1 MGRRVPGVLE
11 NRVRAVRES
20 RGLPQAEVARRAGL
34 SRQALSAIES
44 GRYVPNIA
52 VALRLAQVLGC
63 PVEDLFG
70 PPPGAGVDAVLARP
84 AGPAARVVVGRVR
97 ERLVAW
103 PLWGSSSSLPADGV
117 VEDRRA
123 PRARITMLPGAIPPD
138 RALLLA
144 GCDPS
149 LHVAGCLVERRGGVR
164 VHWLPLSSG
173 RALEAAGRGLVHVAG
188 THLHPPEDPEGVG
201 VVRRWLGHTP
211 AVMVSVARWVEGLV
225 LRPGLGKQ
233 VRRPEDLLRPGLRVV
248 NREQG
253 SGSRLVFDRWL
264 RAAGVPGR
272 RLEGYGIELDSHV
285 AVAEAVAGGLADA
298 GPGVLPV
305 ARWYGLDFLPI
316 SEQRY
321 DLVVPRDLVDAEPV
335 QMFLDVVTGR
345 RFRQELLAMGGY
357 DFASAGTVRT
367 VPGGASRG

>member
-1 MGRRVPGVLE
+1 
-11 NRVRAVRES
+11 
-20 RGLPQAEVARRAGL
+20 
-34 SRQALSAIES
+34 
-44 GRYVPNIA
+44 
-52 VALRLAQVLGC
+52 
-63 PVEDLFG
+63 
-70 PPPGAGVDAVLARP
+70 
-84 AGPAARVVVGRVR
+84 
-97 ERLVAW
+97 
-103 PLWGSSSSLPADGV
+103 
-117 VEDRRA
+117 
-123 PRARITMLPGAIPPD
+123 
-138 RALLLA
+138 
-144 GCDPS
+144 
-149 LHVAGCLVERRGGVR
+149 
-164 VHWLPLSSG
+164 
-173 RALEAAGRGLVHVAG
+173 
-188 THLHPPEDPEGVG
+188 
-201 VVRRWLGHTP
+201 
-211 AVMVSVARWVEGLV
+211 
-225 LRPGLGKQ
+225 
-233 VRRPEDLLRPGLRVV
+233 VV

>member
-1 MGRRVPGVLE
+1 VGRRVPGALA

-20 RGLPQAEVARRAGL
+20 RGLRQAEVARRAGL

-52 VALRLAQVLGC
+52 VALRLAQALGC
-63 PVEDLFG
+63 AVEDLFA
-70 PPPGAGVDAVLARP
+70 PPRGAGVEAVLAQP
-84 AGPAARVVVGRVR
+84 AGPSSRVVVGRVR
-97 ERLVAW
+97 DRLVAW
-103 PLWGSSSSLPADGV
+103 PLRGHGSSVPADGI
-117 VEDRRA
+117 VEARRGQ
-123 PRARITMLPGAIPPD
+123 RARVTVLPGTLHPE
-138 RALLLA
+138 RVLLLA
-144 GCDPS
+144 GCDPA
-149 LHVAGCLVERRGGVR
+149 LRVAASLVERQGGVR
-164 VHWLPLSSG
+164 VHWLPLSSA

-201 VVRRWLGHTP
+201 VVRRWLGQTP
-211 AVMVSVARWVEGLV
+211 AVMVSVARWVEGLM

-248 NREQG
+248 NRERG

-264 RAAGVPGR
+264 RGAGVSGR
-272 RLEGYGIELDSHV
+272 RVEGYGVELNTHL

-316 SEQRY
+316 TEQRY
-321 DLVVPRDLVDAEPV
+321 DLVVPQDLVDAEPV

-345 RFRQELLAMGGY
+345 RFRQELVAIGGY
-357 DFASAGTVRT
+357 DFASAGTVRA
-367 VPGGASRG
+367 VPSEVGRG